1 MLMLLLVYI
10 STQRYRVLTKGV
22 MKLLLDN
29 RKLRILQAIIDDYIH
44 TAEPVGSRTI
54 AKKHELGLSSA
65 TIRNEMAD
73 LEEMGFLEQPY
84 TSAGRVPSDKGY
96 RLYVDQLMQIAVLSE
111 IDIEKIRNAMDIR
124 INELSQIIRNA
135 SVVMSKFTNYT
146 SMAVTPHTKK
156 SVLKAVQVVP
166 IEKGKALVIIVT
178 DSNVVRNS
186 LVRIAEKITPDYVIQ
201 VSNLLNDKLKGFTLD
216 MLKSNVILN
225 DEIEQL
231 TSLPYGLIKPILDG
245 IEDLIKAIDQP
256 EIYLEGITN
265 ILNFPEFKE
274 VQKAKDFLNIL
285 DEKNLVSDLLISN
298 LYSNN
303 DIVIQIGSENV
314 IKGIKECSL
323 VTASYSIGD
332 HVIGTIGIIGP
343 TRMEYSKVVSSMNH
357 IRNKINQEILKLLG
371 DG

>member
-1 MLMLLLVYI
+1 V
-10 STQRYRVLTKGV
+10 
-22 MKLLLDN
+22 LLDD

-44 TAEPVGSRTI
+44 SAEPVGSRTI

-73 LEEMGFLEQPY
+73 LEDMGFLEQPH

-96 RLYVDQLMQIAVLSE
+96 RLYVDQLMQIDELSE
-111 IDIEKIRNAMDIR
+111 ADTEKIRNAMDIR

-135 SVVMSKFTNYT
+135 SVVMSKFTKYT
-146 SMAVTPHTKK
+146 SLAVTPHTKK
-156 SVLKAVQVVP
+156 SALKAVQVVP
-166 IEKGKALVIIVT
+166 IEQGKALVIIVT
-178 DSNVVRNS
+178 DSNIVRNS
-186 LVRIAEKITPDYVIQ
+186 LVRIEEKITPDFLIQ
-201 VSNLLNDKLKGFTLD
+201 VSNILNDKLKGFTLE
-216 MLKSNVILN
+216 MLKSN
-225 DEIEQL
+225 
-231 TSLPYGLIKPILDG
+231 SLKSEVERTTALPHALIKPILDG
-245 IEDLIKAIDQP
+245 IEDLIKTIDQP
-256 EIYLEGITN
+256 EIYLEGTTN

-285 DEKNLVSDLLISN
+285 DEKKLVSDLLISN

-303 DIVIQIGSENV
+303 DIIIQIGNEN
-314 IKGIKECSL
+314 IIEGIKECSL
-323 VTASYSIGD
+323 VTASYSVGD

-343 TRMEYSKVVSSMNH
+343 TRMEYSKVVSSMNY